1 MEKSKLTEA
10 AYDGA
15 TARVK
20 KLVASGARVDGS
32 DNETYDD
39 TADGCLT
46 GAPYYRPLSEAARA
60 GRTEIVKV
68 LLAAGAPVDAPNY
81 RNETALILAAGAEG
95 GAPCVEVL
103 LEAGANIEHVGCFG
117 TALAYVEAR
126 HGVRA
131 AKLLLAAGAKLD
143 TKDSFG
149 RTALT
154 RLLPGYGRQLA
165 KSDVEALPLMRVLL
179 PYARGEDA
187 DMIEGYIR
195 ALENLD
201 GKSGAK
207 AAATTA
213 RFTKLVAPAAL
224 ANADWPSTV
233 RAHLGPL
240 TAEKSRESVRHVCA
254 QVLAAPSAIA
264 HPAWP
269 ALVREVVALSQ
280 SYGDATEAAYGE
292 RLRVDQMEDDE
303 GGAMDAYADEHL
315 YTWDWVLEALATPA
329 AIAHPKWA
337 ELVIELC
344 EHKRAA
350 VGYYSFGDD
359 EIKSLLQASRAHPA
373 FASVHAAA
381 TNAFPFAGL
390 STVKAKRPETKKA
403 FATKA
408 PATKSPAKKS
418 PATKSP
424 ARKSP
429 ATKSPATK
437 SPAKKSPAKKSPA
450 TKAPSKK
457 RPPTKART
465 KR

>member
-20 KLVASGARVDGS
+20 MLLASGARIDGS
-32 DNETYDD
+32 DNKTFDR

-60 GRTEIVKV
+60 GKTEVVKV

-81 RNETALILAAGAEG
+81 RNETALILAARAEG
-95 GAPCVEVL
+95 GAPCVKVL
-103 LEAGANIEHVGCFG
+103 LEAGANIEHIGCFG
-117 TALAYVEAR
+117 TALAYIEAR
-126 HGVRA
+126 HGVPA
-131 AKLLLAAGAKLD
+131 AKLLLEAGAKLD
-143 TKDSFG
+143 TTDSFG
-149 RTALT
+149 RTTLT

-179 PYARGEDA
+179 PYVRGEDA

-213 RFTKLVAPAAL
+213 RFNKLVAPVAL

-233 RAHLGPL
+233 RAQLGPL
-240 TAEKSRESVRHVCA
+240 AAETSRESVQHVCA

-269 ALVREVVALSQ
+269 ALIGEVVALSQ

-292 RLRVDQMEDDE
+292 RLSVDQMEDDE

-315 YTWDWVLEALATPA
+315 YTWDWVLEALAAPA

-337 ELVIELC
+337 ELVIDLC

-359 EIKSLLQASRAHPA
+359 EIKSLLEASTTHPA

-390 STVKAKRPETKKA
+390 STVTAKQPAAKKA
-403 FATKA
+403 YARRLR
-408 PATKSPAKKS
+408 AK
-418 PATKSP
+418 
-424 ARKSP
+424 
-429 ATKSPATK
+429 K

-450 TKAPSKK
+450 KKPPAEK
-457 RPPTKART
+457 RPPTKAPT
-465 KR
+465 KRR